1 MTGWM
6 GYDRAMISLWWERAQ
21 QRCGETPGQGEK
33 NDIQADRQN
42 THEKD
47 SVDVLYRNKQ
57 GNCIDSFRFHR
68 QQVPISL

>member
-1 MTGWM
+1 
-6 GYDRAMISLWWERAQ
+6 MILPRPLVWAERAK
-21 QRCGETPGQGEK
+21 QRCGETPGQGQK

-57 GNCIDSFRFHR
+57 GNCIDSFRFNR

>member
-1 MTGWM
+1 MTSWM
-6 GYDRAMISLWWERAQ
+6 GYDFAMTSFLGERAK
-21 QRCGETPGQGEK
+21 QRRLGWGQEQK
-33 NDIQADRQN
+33 NDIQTDRQN

-57 GNCIDSFRFHR
+57 GNCIDSFRFNR